1 MGPKALGFGCGGVAA
16 RARGAVGG
24 AREAGELLRAERA
37 AGRQRAGAAPHAPHD
52 HVDQLGEEALLA
64 AQHLAAVVVRS
75 HRDAGLTVRDLA
87 SRTGASEDYLSGQLN
102 GRYPAGLDD
111 LARWAV
117 ALHDPSVL
125 PVFDDLEG
133 LHPPR

>member
-1 MGPKALGFGCGGVAA
+1 LSGGVAERVPA
-16 RARGAVGG
+16 WVPRSFLQNPDDFGVDGSSPHRAPADIE
-24 AREAGELLRAERA
+24 EAG
-37 AGRQRAGAAPHAPHD
+37 
-52 HVDQLGEEALLA
+52 QLVASL